1 MFYFKTNTTV
11 LLTKV
16 EVQEKAMTD
25 SFLDTTFEAETSD
38 HPVNLEKHLTW
49 ISFPLD
55 LFNSTIFP
63 KEGLSVTILSSVPL

>member
-1 MFYFKTNTTV
+1 MELFFLLDRNSSGFRKNAIIMFYFKTNTTV

-38 HPVNLEKHLTW
+38 HPVNLEKHLT
-49 ISFPLD
+49 
-55 LFNSTIFP
+55 
-63 KEGLSVTILSSVPL
+63 